1 MEYQA
6 RFDTEAVVRLS
17 DNMII
22 GPENLTEW
30 AEYQEWLAAGNTPLP
45 PAPIPVYV
53 PPSVPMWAVRTVLQ
67 NDNLFD
73 QAQTF
78 INESGDVALKNVWE
92 YGNFADRSS
101 RAISVLAI
109 ELSLTE
115 EQVDQMFI
123 DADNLTV

>member
-1 MEYQA
+1 MYQA
-6 RFDTEAVVRLS
+6 RFDTNAVVRLS

-30 AEYQEWLAAGNTPLP
+30 AEYQDWLAAGNTPLP

-53 PPSVPMWAVRTVLQ
+53 PPQVPMWAVRTVLQ

-73 QAQTF
+73 QAQTL
-78 INESGDVALKNVWE
+78 INETSDNALKNVWE
-92 YGNFADRSS
+92 YGNFAERNS

-109 ELSLTE
+109 ELNLTE

-123 DADNLTV
+123 DANNLTV